1 MGDTAIASIIAAAIA
16 GLVGWATSR
25 QSRKAQEASAKAAAE
40 AAVANQTVSSR
51 TDLERD
57 AFERAKGFY
66 TDTIDRQ
73 HAEHIEDQEEIAGL
87 NDRVRSL
94 EAEKVTDRRKITV
107 LENRVSRLE
116 RDNEK
121 LRSDL
126 LVATRLLGEKYPDE
140 S

>member
-1 MGDTAIASIIAAAIA
+1 MGDTAIASIIAATIA

-25 QSRKAQEASAKAAAE
+25 QSRKAQEASAE
-40 AAVANQTVSSR
+40 AAVANQAVSSR

-94 EAEKVTDRRKITV
+94 EAEKATDRRKITV